1 MTYKTILVHIDHGKR
16 CSTRLDLAARL
27 AKRFAAQLV
36 GLHAVKAAHIPTY
49 MIAETGHML
58 LEEQRRAAAT
68 HAEQAEAL
76 FRRTVASAELP
87 DAQWKMS
94 SLDPADAI
102 TLHGRYAD
110 LVVIGQP
117 EREERGGVSL
127 EFADRVTLS
136 MGRPVLVV
144 PSAGKFESLGS
155 RVLVAWNAT
164 RESARATTDA
174 LPFLT
179 EADDV
184 QVVSIDP
191 KRPPHGEQ
199 TGADVAAYLARHG
212 VRAKVVN
219 IVGTHIDVGD
229 ELLATAAD
237 ASRDLIVMGAYG
249 HSRLSELV
257 LGGVTRTML
266 SSTTVPVLMS
276 H

>member
-16 CSTRLDLAARL
+16 CPTRLDLAARL

-36 GLHAVKAAHIPTY
+36 GLHAVKGVHIPSY
-49 MIAETGHML
+49 IIAETGHIL
-58 LEEQRRAAAT
+58 LEEQRNIAAT

-76 FRRTVASAELP
+76 FRRAGAELP
-87 DAQWKMS
+87 DTEWKMS
-94 SLDPADAI
+94 SLDPADAV

-110 LVVIGQP
+110 LVVLGQP

-127 EFADRVTLS
+127 EFADRVVLS
-136 MGRPVLVV
+136 TGRPVLVV
-144 PSAGKFESLGS
+144 PSAGQFESLGS

-179 EADDV
+179 EADEV
-184 QVVSIDP
+184 QVISVNA
-191 KRPPHGEQ
+191 KRPPHGEEA
-199 TGADVAAYLARHG
+199 GADIGAYLARHG
-212 VRAKVVN
+212 VRVKVAN
-219 IVGTHIDVGD
+219 IVGAQIDAGD
-229 ELLATAAD
+229 ELLAAARD
-237 ASRDLIVMGAYG
+237 ASMDLIVMGAYG
-249 HSRLSELV
+249 HSRLAELV